1 MNIWVIKIMGI
12 IILGR
17 TMVDRITTIYSTIDK
32 IIDRIIDIVNINMQ
46 DKTIKRIGIL
56 RAVSNNKIVSIISI
70 ENSNMSINYKGCR
83 KY

>member
-1 MNIWVIKIMGI
+1 MGI

-70 ENSNMSINYKGCR
+70 ENSNMSIKIMNELYFYKL
-83 KY
+83 

>member
-1 MNIWVIKIMGI
+1 MGI

-46 DKTIKRIGIL
+46 DKTINRIGIL
-56 RAVSNNKIVSIISI
+56 WAVSNNKIVSIISI

>member
-1 MNIWVIKIMGI
+1 MGI

-17 TMVDRITTIYSTIDK
+17 TMVDRITTLYITTDK

>member
-17 TMVDRITTIYSTIDK
+17 TMVDRITTLYITTDK

>member
-1 MNIWVIKIMGI
+1 MGI

-46 DKTIKRIGIL
+46 DKTINRIGIL

>member
-1 MNIWVIKIMGI
+1 MGI